1 MIEFDLKNKNHI
13 YRMIAG
19 ISGVAL
25 ILIGCLVIMAPFFPA
40 ILLATIL
47 TLATWPAFVWLNKK
61 LRNNTG
67 LAAFLMTC
75 VLACFFIFPLVIIG
89 TSVAD
94 NFTKVYGAVQQALR
108 NSTEDTAKTL
118 QSVPYAGEYLEK
130 AWTFVA
136 EDKAR
141 LSAALQDYAA
151 PTSQKLIKLG
161 ATIGNG
167 LLDITLGVL
176 IAYFFFRHGPRVAIR
191 LDNLIEKF
199 GGRQGQHILQVSKNT
214 LIGVVYGILGTAVAQ
229 GSLAAFG
236 FWFAEVPGATFL
248 GLMTF
253 FLSFI
258 PMAPPLVW
266 VPAVFW
272 LYAQGKTTLCV
283 FLFFW
288 GLLVISSVDNFL
300 KPYFISL
307 GSNLPLLLVLLG
319 VLGGMLAFGFIG
331 VFLGPTILAVAYTL
345 MMEWSSVRKKV

>member
-1 MIEFDLKNKNHI
+1 MIDFDLKNKNQI
-13 YRMIAG
+13 YRLIVG
-19 ISGVAL
+19 ISGFT
-25 ILIGCLVIMAPFFPA
+25 VIFVSCVIVMAPFFPA
-40 ILLATIL
+40 IMLATIL
-47 TLATWPAFVWLNKK
+47 TLATWPAFVWLNRK
-61 LRNNTG
+61 LHNRTG

-89 TSVAD
+89 TSIAD
-94 NFTKVYGAVQQALR
+94 NFTKVYGAVQHSLHSSA
-108 NSTEDTAKTL
+108 EDTAKSL
-118 QSVPYAGEYLEK
+118 HAVPYVGEYLEK

-136 EDKAR
+136 ADTER
-141 LSAALQDYAA
+141 LSATLQEYVA

-161 ATIGNG
+161 GTIGKG

-191 LDNLIEKF
+191 LNKLIEKF
-199 GGRQGQHILQVSKNT
+199 GGEQGQHILRVSKNT

-236 FWFAEVPGATFL
+236 FWIADVPGPTFL

-258 PMAPPLVW
+258 PMGPPLLW
-266 VPAVFW
+266 IPAVLW
-272 LYAQGKTTLCV
+272 LYAQGKTTLCI
-283 FLFFW
+283 FLLLW
-288 GLLVISSVDNFL
+288 GALVIGSVDNIL

-331 VFLGPTILAVAYTL
+331 VFLGPTILAVAYSL
-345 MMEWSSVRKKV
+345 MMEWSSVRKKT